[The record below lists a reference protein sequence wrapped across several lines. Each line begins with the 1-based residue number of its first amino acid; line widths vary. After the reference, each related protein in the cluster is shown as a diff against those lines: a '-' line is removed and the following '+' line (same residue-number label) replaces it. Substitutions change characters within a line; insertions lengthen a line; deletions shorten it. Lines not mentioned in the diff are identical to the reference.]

1 MYATAVVGGKVV
13 RFKLSPALAR
23 AHRQSRGKTMTE
35 AEAKP
40 SAAHGRCAAP
50 GPILRVVLDTCIL
63 KLATFPAE
71 NNASALIYE
80 LARAG
85 LIEAWV
91 SPAILEEYADVL
103 GNHPEF
109 VAEIVESFPV
119 CYPLTELSVIRH
131 EPDNRFLECA
141 LAANAEFIITVNT
154 APGHFDEN
162 SIRR

>member
-1 MYATAVVGGKVV
+1 M
-13 RFKLSPALAR
+13 
-23 AHRQSRGKTMTE
+23 
-35 AEAKP
+35 
-40 SAAHGRCAAP
+40 
-50 GPILRVVLDTCIL
+50 RVVLDTCIL

-103 GNHPEF
+103 GDHPEL
-109 VAEIVESFPV
+109 VAEIVASFAV

-141 LAANAEFIITVNT
+141 LAASAEFIITVNT
-154 APGHFDEN
+154 APGHFDRN
-162 SIRR
+162 AV

>member
-1 MYATAVVGGKVV
+1 M
-13 RFKLSPALAR
+13 
-23 AHRQSRGKTMTE
+23 
-35 AEAKP
+35 
-40 SAAHGRCAAP
+40 
-50 GPILRVVLDTCIL
+50 RVVLDTCIL

-71 NNASALIYE
+71 DNASALIFE

-103 GNHPEF
+103 GDHPEF

-141 LAANAEFIITVNT
+141 LAANAEFIVTVT
-154 APGHFDEN
+154 RRPDT
-162 SIRR
+162 SIASNIRQ

>member
-1 MYATAVVGGKVV
+1 M
-13 RFKLSPALAR
+13 
-23 AHRQSRGKTMTE
+23 
-35 AEAKP
+35 
-40 SAAHGRCAAP
+40 
-50 GPILRVVLDTCIL
+50 RVVLDTCIL

-91 SPAILEEYADVL
+91 SPAIPEEYADLL
-103 GNHPEF
+103 GDHPEF

-141 LAANAEFIITVNT
+141 LAAGAEFILTVNT
-154 APGHFDEN
+154 APGHFD
-162 SIRR
+162 RRQYQAVSVARPGEFLNVPEVGRLVKRLVRP

>member
-1 MYATAVVGGKVV
+1 M
-13 RFKLSPALAR
+13 
-23 AHRQSRGKTMTE
+23 
-35 AEAKP
+35 
-40 SAAHGRCAAP
+40 
-50 GPILRVVLDTCIL
+50 RVVLDTCIL

-91 SPAILEEYADVL
+91 SPAIVEEYADVL
-103 GNHPEF
+103 GDQPEF

-119 CYPLTELSVIRH
+119 CYPLTELNVIRH

-141 LAANAEFIITVNT
+141 FAADVEFIVTVNT
-154 APGHFDEN
+154 APGHFDRKHYQTVSVARPGEFLN
-162 SIRR
+162 VPEVGRLVKKLIRG

>member
-1 MYATAVVGGKVV
+1 M
-13 RFKLSPALAR
+13 
-23 AHRQSRGKTMTE
+23 
-35 AEAKP
+35 
-40 SAAHGRCAAP
+40 
-50 GPILRVVLDTCIL
+50 RVVLDTCIL

-103 GNHPEF
+103 GDHPEF

-141 LAANAEFIITVNT
+141 LAADAEFIVTVNT
-154 APGHFDEN
+154 APGHFDRKQYQSVKVARPGEFLN
-162 SIRR
+162 VPEVRRVVKKLNGA